1 MMRTVRIR
9 HTGSWS
15 GVWQPGDAH
24 PPLRVE
30 FINGLAEV
38 PLTTFES
45 DQFQVYF
52 RLEEAEGVWLVDRSE
67 PMGDVG
73 MPEPVVFD
81 AADVTSEP
89 MVPVKPKPRV
99 RTRPVPAGKA
109 AAAVVKKAAVA
120 PIRPVAKLTPR
131 KG

>member
-1 MMRTVRIR
+1 MDDDRRRSVMMRTVRIR

-52 RLEEAEGVWLVDRSE
+52 RLEEA
-67 PMGDVG
+67 
-73 MPEPVVFD
+73 
-81 AADVTSEP
+81 ADVTSEP